1 MSYDSER
8 PREPAGGRPHWEE
21 GKSPL
26 IEQNRRRCTTLS
38 ETPSTL
44 DSNRREKQT
53 QSSYRTGR
61 SWRTTARLTRGL
73 TEPRAVPLAATW
85 PKCPRGAARPKLKGW
100 SLEAS
105 RCRAACRL
113 DPRCNRDHIC
123 GPGPSHASLCIVA
136 RSSPVSIA
144 ASTQAFAY
152 CDRPV
157 GTWPAA
163 YQFDRVDLPS
173 T

>member
-1 MSYDSER
+1 MSYDSEG
-8 PREPAGGRPHWEE
+8 PRELAGGWPHWEE

-26 IEQNRRRCTTLS
+26 MEQNRRRCTTLS

-53 QSSYRTGR
+53 QPSCRTGR
-61 SWRTTARLTRGL
+61 SWRTTACEACAWIDR
-73 TEPRAVPLAATW
+73 PLAATW

-113 DPRCNRDHIC
+113 DPRCNRDHTC

-163 YQFDRVDLPS
+163 CQFDRVDLPS